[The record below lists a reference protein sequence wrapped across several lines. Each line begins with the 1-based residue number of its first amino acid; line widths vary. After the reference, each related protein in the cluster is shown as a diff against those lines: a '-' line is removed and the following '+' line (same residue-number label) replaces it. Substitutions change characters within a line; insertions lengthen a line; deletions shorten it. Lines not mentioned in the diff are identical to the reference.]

1 MKMNWVSGE
10 PLRNIDPRKSV
21 ESVLAFVESH
31 KLPDHVREDFLSSYE
46 GDRFVESLRFLR
58 SYNTELPVLGELLPT
73 IESKRLTI
81 GAVDGVAGF
90 RRLVADSPSGGREFS
105 DSIDGKI
112 GQARKHRAQIVA
124 NW

>member
-1 MKMNWVSGE
+1 MALKKRYQAGE
-10 PLRNIDPRKSV
+10 SNIDPNSQQNAK
-21 ESVLAFVESH
+21 E
-31 KLPDHVREDFLSSYE
+31 KLSGDEPAEKNSYRIEDK
-46 GDRFVESLRFLR
+46 G
-58 SYNTELPVLGELLPT
+58 
-73 IESKRLTI
+73 KRLTI

-124 NW
+124 N